1 MKAKAAE
8 DRVGDVLLVMGAIT
22 PEQLAEA
29 VQRQTAGDPRPL
41 GVLLIELGHA
51 CSKDVELALLRQQA
65 LRGQLKHADGLR
77 LLEEAHE
84 STRRAASCLA
94 ELTVAAEELGAKA
107 K

>member
-1 MKAKAAE
+1 MKARAPD

-22 PEQLAEA
+22 QEQLADA
-29 VQRQTAGDPRPL
+29 VGKQAGGDNRPL
-41 GVLLIELGHA
+41 GVLLIELGYV

-77 LLEEAHE
+77 LLDEAHE